1 MEWARSIPGFP
12 DLQLTDQVRIE
23 LNIFTWLKIF
33 LFIPQVAL
41 LRLVWSELFVLNAAQ
56 CNMPLHIAPLL
67 AAAGLHASPM
77 AADRVVAFMDHI
89 RIFQEQ
95 VEKLKS
101 LHMDVAEFSCMKSV
115 VLFTTGQLEE
125 KMDFICKK

>member
-12 DLQLTDQVRIE
+12 DLQLTDQVRIG
-23 LNIFTWLKIF
+23 LNIFTWLNIF

-95 VEKLKS
+95 VEKLKA
-101 LHMDVAEFSCMKSV
+101 LQMDVAELSCVKAV
-115 VLFTTGQLEE
+115 VLFTTGLY
-125 KMDFICKK
+125 

>member
-12 DLQLTDQVRIE
+12 DLQLTDQVRIG

-95 VEKLKS
+95 VEKLKA
-101 LHMDVAEFSCMKSV
+101 LQMDVAELSCVKAV
-115 VLFTTGQLEE
+115 VLFTTGLY
-125 KMDFICKK
+125 